1 MKNKSKKRRSG
12 KLSVNEPTGHLSV
25 SHNSEPGKKIRRFAV
40 SINLDIDVDESLLTS
55 VLTDEWRGKF
65 YNFTS
70 AGEVAE
76 HLAFNLLGGHD
87 VNQLDGFADQPNDA
101 VEIVRD
107 SMDAETEE
115 I

>member
-1 MKNKSKKRRSG
+1 MKNKRRKPGKR
-12 KLSVNEPTGHLSV
+12 SVNEPTGHLSV
-25 SHNSEPGKKIRRFAV
+25 SHNSRLGKKFRRFAV
-40 SINLDIDVDESLLTS
+40 SISLEIDVDESLLTS

-87 VNQLDGFADQPNDA
+87 VNQLDGFADQLNDA
-101 VEIVRD
+101 AEIIRD